1 MTEPVSIIIIIIIV
15 IIVIITIT
23 GEPGRRQAGRGARAG
38 QGRQALLWR
47 LRGPRPV
54 RSASYVLSVSQVS
67 HHHHTVSQ
75 VSKSASSYC
84 HTVSQHHRSSY
95 SQSA

>member
-15 IIVIITIT
+15 IIVIIIIT

-54 RSASYVLSVSQVS
+54 RSVSIILSVSINKDNG
-67 HHHHTVSQ
+67 
-75 VSKSASSYC
+75 SKNSEFE
-84 HTVSQHHRSSY
+84 QKIR
-95 SQSA
+95 